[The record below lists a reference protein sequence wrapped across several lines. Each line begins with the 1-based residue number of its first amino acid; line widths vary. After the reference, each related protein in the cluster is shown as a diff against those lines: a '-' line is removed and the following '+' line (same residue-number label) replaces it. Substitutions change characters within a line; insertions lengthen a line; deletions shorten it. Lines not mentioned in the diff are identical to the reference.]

1 MKVKDHLFTK
11 RSLSQFKGG
20 GLGAYVGRVCLTKPV
35 VFTLGH
41 NLLKV
46 GGGEQLVLQLISV
59 IVLKPLRK
67 PSQPKGMMLQR
78 WVWVMHPFS
87 QSVFTKAYKVLT
99 LQYMLRSACES
110 QFPSY
115 KWFKILIGELKKRS
129 LRGQKIYAIMWVG
142 RILWVVFLCF
152 SFSILYTTHV
162 TIFIPV
168 SLNFQEEKIKI
179 KKN

>member
-46 GGGEQLVLQLISV
+46 GGGEQLVLQLICV

-115 KWFKILIGELKKRS
+115 KWFKILNCKKEYRLKGFSVSSWANYLSCLCLNS
-129 LRGQKIYAIMWVG
+129 LAYKW
-142 RILWVVFLCF
+142 
-152 SFSILYTTHV
+152 
-162 TIFIPV
+162 
-168 SLNFQEEKIKI
+168 E
-179 KKN
+179 